1 MARKFNSGD
10 IFRLVGAGD
19 HENGIVAIKE
29 LHPSGILV
37 VKLRE
42 VSNPDAPIFL
52 AKPDMLCEIVKVL
65 KDLKEDAGLN
75 GELVSVVKS
84 CTSTED
90 KVARLECRLLR
101 SGRLIKVRPSNLGV
115 WRAPPSAPKLPPTK
129 PPGPIQHKISL
140 PRAVVDN

>member
-1 MARKFNSGD
+1 MARKFIPGQ

-19 HENGIVAIKE
+19 HEGGIVSIKE
-29 LHPSGILV
+29 LHPIGILV

-101 SGRLIKVRPSNLGV
+101 SGRPIKVRPSNLGV
-115 WRAPPSAPKLPPTK
+115 WKAPPSAPKLSPTK
-129 PPGPIQHKISL
+129 PPGPIKHEITL
-140 PRAVVDN
+140 PKSVLDN